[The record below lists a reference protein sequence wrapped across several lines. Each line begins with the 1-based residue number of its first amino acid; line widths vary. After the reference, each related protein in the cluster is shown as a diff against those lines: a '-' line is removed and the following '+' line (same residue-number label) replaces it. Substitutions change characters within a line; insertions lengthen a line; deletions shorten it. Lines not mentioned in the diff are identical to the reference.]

1 MAIKKKIENGGCAF
15 PKPTVYAP
23 GYSEIE
29 YGGSGMTLRDYF
41 AGQVMGHFV
50 NTDTDHGALN
60 KDSCKEPYFRKT
72 LSVLARTA
80 YAYAD
85 AMIAEKNKS

>member
-1 MAIKKKIENGGCAF
+1 MAIKKKIQDGGCAF

-41 AGQVMGHFV
+41 AGQVMGRFV
-50 NTDTDHGALN
+50 DGEINHGALN
-60 KDSCKEPYFRKT
+60 RGCFKEPIFKQT
-72 LSVLARTA
+72 LSMLARTA